1 MRKLNNKGFTLVEL
15 LAVIIILAIVVGISI
30 PAILTTID
38 IPAILTTI
46 DNTKSKAFQ
55 TAADT
60 AADWFDRQYQ
70 SSLVGDINIS
80 AVDTNYASFC
90 SRVDK
95 TSGTGPCGG
104 PSSTIENPE
113 PSSDANLIM
122 AAGLKTG
129 NVSSIAVYFRQGRAC
144 VTLTANATGDYAGHG
159 TEGSNVVK
167 GGNCQ

>member
-15 LAVIIILAIVVGISI
+15 LAVIIILAIVVGIS
-30 PAILTTID
+30 

-90 SRVDK
+90 SGVDK
-95 TSGTGPCGG
+95 TSGTGSCG
-104 PSSTIENPE
+104 T
-113 PSSDANLIM
+113 SSDANLIM

-129 NVSSIAVYFRQGRAC
+129 NVSSITVEFSQGRAC
-144 VTLTANATGDYAGHG
+144 VTLTANETGDYAGHG
-159 TEGSNVVK
+159 NQGTDVVK

>member
-15 LAVIIILAIVVGISI
+15 LAVIIILAIVVGIS
-30 PAILTTID
+30 

-90 SRVDK
+90 SGVNK
-95 TSGTGPCGG
+95 TTGDGNCGN
-104 PSSTIENPE
+104 SQETVE
-113 PSSDANLIM
+113 PSTDANLIM

-167 GGNCQ
+167 VKGGNCQ

>member
-15 LAVIIILAIVVGISI
+15 LAVIIILAIVVGIS
-30 PAILTTID
+30 

-70 SSLVGDINIS
+70 SSLVGDTTIS

-129 NVSSIAVYFRQGRAC
+129 NVSQVAVYFRQGRAC
-144 VTLTANATGDYAGHG
+144 VTLTANETGDYAGHG
-159 TEGSNVVK
+159 NQGTNNNQVK